1 MEKRKNQAKTQ
12 KKPKIMTKNPK
23 IIQTTAN
30 SHLKTYVTP
39 RPVTKKPNTE
49 WSKPC
54 RTNEDLEKELFSGN
68 PSGINFDKYDDI
80 PVEATGENVPD
91 HINDFKEA
99 DLGEIIN
106 QNIDRSRYTV
116 PTPVQKYSIPIIH
129 DKRDLMACAQTGSGK
144 TAAFLLPMLAN
155 IFHEGPD
162 GDPRDYEQ
170 ACRRKAMPFA
180 LILSPTR
187 ELTQQIYQEARKF
200 AYTSMVR
207 PCVVYGGANITEQSY
222 KLQKGCHLLVATPG
236 RLADLLKQRKIGL
249 EYCRYI
255 CLDEADRMLD
265 MGFEPQIREII
276 YSYGLPDKL
285 DRQTLMFSATFP
297 KEIQMLAT
305 EYLKDYVFLA
315 VGRVGSSSQNIT
327 QKVEWVDESEKKEK
341 LVEILDGI
349 TDEKALTLVFTETKK
364 RADEID
370 DFLYGMSFPTA
381 CIHGDRSQ
389 SEREEA
395 LESFRKGETTVLVAT
410 AVAARGLDIPNV
422 RNVINYELP
431 NTIAE
436 YVHRIGRTGRAGNTG
451 VATSFFNNRNH
462 KVARELVDLLS
473 EAGQDVPA
481 WLQNVAQ
488 ERYAGRQTGPKGQ
501 NYGGQD
507 IRKHNNN
514 SGSKGGNSNKK
525 PTPAFGGAAAPAR
538 STGPAPG
545 SSKPAAVPADDDW
558 W

>member
-1 MEKRKNQAKTQ
+1 
-12 KKPKIMTKNPK
+12 
-23 IIQTTAN
+23 
-30 SHLKTYVTP
+30 
-39 RPVTKKPNTE
+39 
-49 WSKPC
+49 
-54 RTNEDLEKELFSGN
+54 
-68 PSGINFDKYDDI
+68 
-80 PVEATGENVPD
+80 
-91 HINDFKEA
+91 
-99 DLGEIIN
+99 
-106 QNIDRSRYTV
+106 
-116 PTPVQKYSIPIIH
+116 
-129 DKRDLMACAQTGSGK
+129 
-144 TAAFLLPMLAN
+144 
-155 IFHEGPD
+155 
-162 GDPRDYEQ
+162 
-170 ACRRKAMPFA
+170 
-180 LILSPTR
+180 
-187 ELTQQIYQEARKF
+187 
-200 AYTSMVR
+200 
-207 PCVVYGGANITEQSY
+207 
-222 KLQKGCHLLVATPG
+222 
-236 RLADLLKQRKIGL
+236 
-249 EYCRYI
+249 
-255 CLDEADRMLD
+255 MLD

-276 YSYGLPDKL
+276 YNYGLPDKY

-327 QKVEWVDESEKKEK
+327 QRVEWVDEDEKKEK

-370 DFLYGMSFPTA
+370 DFLYSMSFPTA

-422 RNVINYELP
+422 KNVINYELP

-451 VATSFFNNRNH
+451 LATSFFNNRNH
-462 KVARELVDLLS
+462 KVARELVDLLA
-473 EAGQDVPA
+473 EAGQDVPS

-488 ERYAGRQTGPKGQ
+488 ERYAGRSNRDGGRSS

-507 IRKHNNN
+507 IRKQGNNKSNNN
-514 SGSKGGNSNKK
+514 SRGGNSNSKL
-525 PTPAFGGAAAPAR
+525 PANFGGAAPVKAAPAA
-538 STGPAPG
+538 SQ
-545 SSKPAAVPADDDW
+545 SKPTVPADDDW